1 MIVLDANI
9 LIRAILG
16 RRVRQLLETYAAQG
30 FRFVAPD
37 VAFDDAQKYLP
48 PLLKKRSRSDADVA
62 KGLEYL
68 KQIVEPIDRELY
80 EEFEK
85 ESRERLRDRDEDD
98 WPVFAIALGMD
109 CDVWSEGQ
117 DFFGTGVA
125 VWTTSRIEILLRS
138 QQAKNKAEQE

>member
-16 RRVRQLLETYAAQG
+16 RRVRQLLETYAAQR
-30 FRFVAPD
+30 FRFVALD

-48 PLLKKRSRSDADVA
+48 PLLEKRSKSDADIA

-98 WPVFAIALGMD
+98 WPVLAIALGMD
-109 CDVWSEGQ
+109 CDVWSEDQ

-125 VWTTSRIEILLRS
+125 VWTTNRIEILLRS
-138 QQAKNKAEQE
+138 QQATKPG